1 MYRGLTVRAWP
12 KTSAA
17 MLQDLQLGL
26 VENEGEY
33 IYIYIYRAINPSH
46 PRNIYERA
54 SGNFHPLSFPLK
66 RRLTVFLPVCSTNR
80 RISHLRRGDFE
91 ITA

>member
-33 IYIYIYRAINPSH
+33 IYIYI
-46 PRNIYERA
+46 
-54 SGNFHPLSFPLK
+54 
-66 RRLTVFLPVCSTNR
+66 
-80 RISHLRRGDFE
+80 
-91 ITA
+91 

>member
-33 IYIYIYRAINPSH
+33 IYIGQLTLRILGIFMK
-46 PRNIYERA
+46 ERLETFIPFR
-54 SGNFHPLSFPLK
+54 SP
-66 RRLTVFLPVCSTNR
+66 
-80 RISHLRRGDFE
+80 
-91 ITA
+91 